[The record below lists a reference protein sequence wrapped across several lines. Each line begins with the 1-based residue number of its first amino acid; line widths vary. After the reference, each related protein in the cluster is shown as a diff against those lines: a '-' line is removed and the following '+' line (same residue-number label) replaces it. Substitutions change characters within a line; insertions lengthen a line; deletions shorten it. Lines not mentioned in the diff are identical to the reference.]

1 MTLKSLEKMNTIIL
15 GAAGFIGTNLALGL
29 SKSTN
34 NNIVLVDRNQDKLKR
49 LQSLCEKNVSEQ
61 ESHLKPGMDFTELLM
76 GQDIVYQLVS
86 STVPATSNL
95 RIPKEISDNVILM
108 SELLEACVRCNVKK
122 VIFLSSGGTVYGIKN
137 RCPMKEENETYPINS
152 YGTQKV
158 MNEKLLYLYQY
169 LYGLDYRIIRLANP
183 FGPYQKPNGVQG
195 VVAAFV
201 YKALQ
206 RQEIIVYGDGSA
218 IRDYIYI
225 EDAVRA
231 IINIAD
237 YEGEDKLFNVGSGKG
252 TSIHQLLKI
261 IKHILGVELKISYQ
275 PGRAMDVPVNFL
287 DISKYEEKFGKM
299 NSVSLEN
306 GIKRTVDFQRKKYF

>member
-1 MTLKSLEKMNTIIL
+1 MNTIIL
-15 GAAGFIGTNLALGL
+15 GAAGFIGTNLTLRL
-29 SKSTN
+29 SKNPN

-49 LQSLCEKNVSEQ
+49 LQSLCKGNVYVR
-61 ESHLKPGMDFTELLM
+61 ESHLKPGTDFIELLK

-95 RIPKEISDNVILM
+95 QIPKEISDNVILM
-108 SELLEACVRCNVKK
+108 SELLGACVKCNVKK

-137 RCPMKEENETYPINS
+137 KCPLKEENETYPINS

-183 FGPYQKPNGVQG
+183 FGPYQKPNGIQG
-195 VVAAFV
+195 AVAAFV

-206 RQEIIVYGDGSA
+206 KQEIIVYGDGSA

-225 EDAVRA
+225 EDAVHA
-231 IINIAD
+231 IISIAD
-237 YEGEDKLFNVGSGKG
+237 YEGDDKLFNVGSGKG
-252 TSIHQLLKI
+252 TSILQLLKI
-261 IKHILGVELKISYQ
+261 IKDILGVELKISYQ
-275 PGRAMDVPVNFL
+275 PGRVIDVPVNFL
-287 DISKYEEKFGKM
+287 DITKYEQKFGKM
-299 NSVSLEN
+299 ISISLEE
-306 GIKRTVDFQRKKYF
+306 GIRRTAVFQREKYFGL